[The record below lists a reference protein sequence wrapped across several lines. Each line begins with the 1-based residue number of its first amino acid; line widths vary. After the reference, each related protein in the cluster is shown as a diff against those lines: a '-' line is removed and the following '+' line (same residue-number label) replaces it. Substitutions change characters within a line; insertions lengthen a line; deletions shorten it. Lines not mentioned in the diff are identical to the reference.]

1 MNFPFRDRFIG
12 EHKSYADNTPHV
24 TGNTLDCSLG
34 VNPYGFPQEVLQVKD
49 SYDWAHL
56 LDYPHSHQLH
66 DALCASWPGV
76 NAKQITLANGSIC
89 GLYYLCN
96 IFAGAPRTK
105 VVGFVPTFT
114 DMIESV
120 KTFGMHYHGVSVR
133 LEENGK
139 ACADDLI
146 AAIDED
152 TALVYV
158 DRPNNPTG
166 QTLPLADMR
175 RILEAAR
182 AKGAYV
188 LADEA
193 YGDFIPKEE
202 ASLAL
207 WGEYDN
213 LIVAKTFSKGFGL
226 ANLRCGYVVAP
237 EELTGYMAKT
247 LNPYVSSDL
256 NRAICAAA
264 LQYPQHP
271 VAHGEDFAAAK
282 TGLRAVTGQ
291 RITMLES
298 DDRVPICTLALQED
312 GDLQAL
318 LMQHDVL
325 TVSGA
330 EFDALGKRYVRL
342 RIPLNDQVNRLIE
355 AVAQVEQGK

>member
-1 MNFPFRDRFIG
+1 MNFPFRQRFTV
-12 EHKSYADNTPHV
+12 ERKSYADNTPV
-24 TGNTLDCSLG
+24 ITGNTLDCSLG

-49 SYDWAHL
+49 RYDWAHL
-56 LDYPHSHQLH
+56 LDYPHSHVLH
-66 DALCASWPGV
+66 DALCAYWPGV
-76 NAKQITLANGSIC
+76 NAQQITLANGSIC

-96 IFAGAPRTK
+96 IFAGASRTK
-105 VVGFVPTFT
+105 VVGFIPTFT

-120 KTFGMHYHGVSVR
+120 KTFGMSYQGVPVR
-133 LEENGK
+133 LEDNGK
-139 ACADDLI
+139 AYADDLI
-146 AAIDED
+146 AAIDEE
-152 TALVYV
+152 TALVYI

-166 QTLPLADMR
+166 QTMPLTELR
-175 RILEAAR
+175 RIIEAAR

-188 LADEA
+188 LSDEA

-202 ASLAL
+202 AALAL

-237 EELTGYMAKT
+237 EELTRYMAKT
-247 LNPYVSSDL
+247 LNPYVLSDL
-256 NRAICAAA
+256 DRAICAEA

-271 VAHGEDFAAAK
+271 VAHGADFAAAK

-291 RITMLES
+291 RVTMLET
-298 DDRVPICTLALQED
+298 DDRVPICTLALQEE

-318 LMQHDVL
+318 LMEQDVL
-325 TVSGA
+325 TVSGT
-330 EFDALGKRYVRL
+330 EFDALGKRFVRL
-342 RIPLNDQVNRLIE
+342 RIPLNQQVNRLID